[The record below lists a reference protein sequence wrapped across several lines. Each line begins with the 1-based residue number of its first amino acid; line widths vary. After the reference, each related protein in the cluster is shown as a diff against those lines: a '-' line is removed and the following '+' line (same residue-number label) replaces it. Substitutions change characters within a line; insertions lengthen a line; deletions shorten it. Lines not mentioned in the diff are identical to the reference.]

1 MSEVGLRRLLYA
13 TPPSRRQSPTPH
25 APSSIA
31 LAACPLTSLPALPPQ
46 VVDAFLVSQGSASG
60 GAFFL
65 GGQYSIAEV
74 LTTSLLQ
81 RALVYLPAYRGV
93 DVWSLVRE
101 HKLERLEAWMTAALE
116 RPSGGWAGWLGWAG

>member
-1 MSEVGLRRLLYA
+1 MVN
-13 TPPSRRQSPTPH
+13 
-25 APSSIA
+25 
-31 LAACPLTSLPALPPQ
+31 
-46 VVDAFLVSQGSASG
+46 AFLVSQGSTAG